1 MKLSKKLL
9 PAMVKCKEKEILLHG
24 QRQEQ
29 KVAEMIDEE
38 AKE

>member
-9 PAMVKCKEKEILLHG
+9 PAMAKRKEKETLLHG

-29 KVAEMIDEE
+29 EVTEMIDEE
-38 AKE
+38 AK